1 MPIIRSTGT
10 SSAINEP
17 LQSQDSGESA
27 LDDGEQRFSRR
38 ELEPVIARIQ
48 SLMSFWGITLEELEA
63 PTPPPPPPVGPLPI
77 KYRHPVSGET
87 WDGQG
92 PHPEWL
98 RNALLKEGL
107 RVEELKPM
115 AADTP
120 APAP

>member
-1 MPIIRSTGT
+1 M
-10 SSAINEP
+10 NEP
-17 LQSQDSGESA
+17 LQPQDSGEP
-27 LDDGEQRFSRR
+27 LLEEGEQRLSRR

-48 SLMSFWGITLEELEA
+48 SLMSFWGITLEELDA
-63 PTPPPPPPVGPLPI
+63 PTPPPPPPAGPLPI
-77 KYRHPVSGET
+77 KYRHPVSGDT

-98 RNALLKEGL
+98 RHALLKEGL

-115 AADTP
+115 AADNTQ

>member
-1 MPIIRSTGT
+1 M
-10 SSAINEP
+10 NEP
-17 LQSQDSGESA
+17 LQSQDSSESA
-27 LDDGEQRFSRR
+27 LDDGEPRFSRR

>member
-1 MPIIRSTGT
+1 M
-10 SSAINEP
+10 NEP
-17 LQSQDSGESA
+17 LQSQDSSESA

>member
-1 MPIIRSTGT
+1 M
-10 SSAINEP
+10 NEP
-17 LQSQDSGESA
+17 LQSQDSSESA
-27 LDDGEQRFSRR
+27 LDDGEQRLSRR